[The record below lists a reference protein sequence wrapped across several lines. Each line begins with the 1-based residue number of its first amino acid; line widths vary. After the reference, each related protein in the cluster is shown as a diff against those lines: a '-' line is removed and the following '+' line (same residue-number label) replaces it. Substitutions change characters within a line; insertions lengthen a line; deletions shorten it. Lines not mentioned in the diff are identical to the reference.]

1 MQQKNK
7 LYLIN
12 VLPDPTRPAGNG
24 SGRVYPRV
32 RVDPQSSTAWPTGCD
47 LALSWLFR
55 PLELATYRPLS
66 VHILTV
72 LQRLEKTWHQLGWG
86 IEETGIGGQEEL
98 HIEKSVSPNASI
110 DAGWTNSIQGQLYA
124 SKGNK
129 TNGNNGKN
137 IIISL

>member
-66 VHILTV
+66 VYILTV
-72 LQRLEKTWHQLGWG
+72 LQRLEKTWHQLRWG
-86 IEETGIGGQEEL
+86 RGNRHRWTRRVAYREVCVAQCVL
-98 HIEKSVSPNASI
+98 I